1 MISTNYITR
10 SVCELLADKVSGGY
24 SLEVKNED
32 IPLLL
37 NKDGKSMYPEIR
49 LSPFISKRDIEYQK
63 YIEKEYEAYRH
74 WQYGAFQVDI
84 YSKSLVQCQDIYDVI
99 TRRLY
104 DFFNLETVTFDYN
117 NNFQFVDNN
126 TYRSKEYSLMDDG
139 LFKDIYGIRV
149 EDVILDRVDFK
160 KNLKM
165 NSFFI
170 SKDYLYVQ
178 TDRNIK
184 NISMKFLTQG
194 RLFGDGF
201 SHSDRGIH
209 QYRIT
214 SQRNLSSLE
223 DNEVERISFDLEVL
237 YSKKLNRET
246 LPRVKNVS
254 LKKPYVR

>member
-10 SVCELLADKVSGGY
+10 SVCELLADKVAGGY
-24 SLEVKNED
+24 TLEVKDSEV
-32 IPLLL
+32 PLFL
-37 NKDGKSMYPEIR
+37 NKDKQTKYPEIR
-49 LSPFISKRDIEYQK
+49 LSPFVEKRDVDYQK
-63 YIEKEYEAYRH
+63 YIEKQYEAYRH
-74 WQYGAFQVDI
+74 WQFGAFQVDI

-104 DFFNLETVTFDYN
+104 DFFNLETVVFDYN
-117 NNFQFVDNN
+117 NNFQFVDTD

-139 LFKDIYGIRV
+139 LFKDIYGVRV
-149 EDVILDRVDFK
+149 KDTILDRVDFK

-170 SKDYLYVQ
+170 SKDYLYVKTNQ
-178 TDRNIK
+178 DIK
-184 NISMKFLTQG
+184 DISMKFLTQG
-194 RLFGDGF
+194 RLFKDGL

-223 DNEVERISFDLEVL
+223 DNDVERISFDLELL

-246 LPRVKNVS
+246 LPKVKNVS
-254 LKKPYVR
+254 LRKPHVR